1 MCLIGEMVRTCS
13 NERVAQAAV
22 ASLGSEFAGRVGA
35 TARAYGMSIGDFT
48 AREVTR
54 FDQTVGEEERN
65 VLREIMRG
73 SDQPILAG
81 LHHILQPAICPGC
94 IVFSRQ

>member
-1 MCLIGEMVRTCS
+1 MCLIAEMVRTCS

-22 ASLGSEFAGRVGA
+22 ASLGSEFAGRVGE
-35 TARAYGMSIGDFT
+35 TAKAKGMSIGSFT
-48 AREVTR
+48 ARVVTQ
-54 FDQTVGEEERN
+54 FDENTGEEGRQ

-81 LHHILQPAICPGC
+81 LHHILQPACAPAA
-94 IVFSRQ
+94 